1 MYNSDEEAAKLAQ
14 QGDNDALE
22 YLMKKY
28 HGLLVRI
35 SMRCRNVNMEL
46 EDLVQEGRI
55 GLYKAIMTYSD
66 KVDCSFKTFFYLCAK
81 RKLFSAIKMYTRQ
94 KHKPLNQYIPL
105 KHELEDMGLEIV
117 DTRVRPEDVVEM
129 KELISIIH
137 AVIEKELSWL
147 EADAI
152 KLKLNGYKYKE
163 IAKRLKLGENRV
175 RKALERGKYKLRK
188 HLRGRYYEYT

>member
-105 KHELEDMGLEIV
+105 KYEREDMGIDIE
-117 DTRVRPEDVVEM
+117 DTRTRPEDAVEA
-129 KELISIIH
+129 KELIG
-137 AVIEKELSWL
+137 VIYAFMEKELSWL
-147 EADAI
+147 EANAV
-152 KLKLNGYKYKE
+152 KLRFSGYKYKE
-163 IAKRLKLGENRV
+163 IAKRLKLDEHKV
-175 RKALERGKYKLRK
+175 KKALERGKYKLRK
-188 HLRGRYYEYT
+188 YLRDEYT